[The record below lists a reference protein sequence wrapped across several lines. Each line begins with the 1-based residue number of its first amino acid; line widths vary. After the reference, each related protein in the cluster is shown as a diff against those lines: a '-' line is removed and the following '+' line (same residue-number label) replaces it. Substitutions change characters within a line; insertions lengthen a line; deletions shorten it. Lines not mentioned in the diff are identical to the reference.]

1 MITRGA
7 FKASFLPYSDPIRI
21 TAFYG
26 RADYRFLTRCE
37 SSGNPG
43 SRQAITF
50 SQDENVEEHIDM
62 TDCLS
67 NDVIYLLEL
76 FVGFFIFF
84 WKKKHSLLDVFCT
97 DSEAKQRMSCCT
109 K

>member
-84 WKKKHSLLDVFCT
+84 
-97 DSEAKQRMSCCT
+97 
-109 K
+109 